1 MPATARCA
9 LPAWYNVYRSRNNWE
24 PIASGSQAPWQ
35 YSGTHCLWLTSS
47 RADRILAMGY
57 RLIQTRRG
65 SMLVRTPSAAQ
76 RRKARQQA
84 KSVRRAMAK
93 RCKCWHGE
101 AARLYHEELT
111 RNKQIKA
118 GVSDNVISSRREV
131 ADAPPE
137 GAKPQVHNARCAYK
151 PLGQSVGTDSK
162 IDSLAQKNVLTL
174 AQAAGAACETAQDSL
189 QMDRT
194 VLGQNQHK
202 PSCDKGSRQLP
213 KSCTSTK

>member
-1 MPATARCA
+1 MAGCA
-9 LPAWYNVYRSRNNWE
+9 LPAWYNVCRGRNNWE
-24 PIASGSQAPWQ
+24 LIASGSQAPWQ

-47 RADRILAMGY
+47 RADRTLAMGY
-57 RLIQTRRG
+57 RLKQTRG
-65 SMLVRTPSAAQ
+65 GYMLFPTLSAAQ

-118 GVSDNVISSRREV
+118 GVSDNASSSRREV

-162 IDSLAQKNVLTL
+162 IDSLAQMNVLTL
-174 AQAAGAACETAQDSL
+174 APALRAGETAGDSPSN
-189 QMDRT
+189 DRT
-194 VLGQNQHK
+194 QLMSGMELN
-202 PSCDKGSRQLP
+202 PSPDKGSEQLP
-213 KSCTSTK
+213 RSYTST

>member
-1 MPATARCA
+1 M
-9 LPAWYNVYRSRNNWE
+9 NWE
-24 PIASGSQAPWQ
+24 LIASGSQAPRQ

-47 RADRILAMGY
+47 RADRTLAMGY
-57 RLIQTRRG
+57 RLKQTRG
-65 SMLVRTPSAAQ
+65 GYMLFPTPSAAQ

-118 GVSDNVISSRREV
+118 GVSDNASSSRREV

-162 IDSLAQKNVLTL
+162 IDSLAQNVLTL
-174 AQAAGAACETAQDSL
+174 APALRAGETAGDNPSV
-189 QMDRT
+189 QMT
-194 VLGQNQHK
+194 GPGSCQAVEPN
-202 PSCDKGSRQLP
+202 PSPDKGSRQLP
-213 KSCTSTK
+213 TSYTSTT

>member
-1 MPATARCA
+1 
-9 LPAWYNVYRSRNNWE
+9 
-24 PIASGSQAPWQ
+24 
-35 YSGTHCLWLTSS
+35 
-47 RADRILAMGY
+47 MGY
-57 RLIQTRRG
+57 TLKQTRG
-65 SMLVRTPSAAQ
+65 GYMLFPTPSAAQ

-101 AARLYHEELT
+101 AAQEYAEQLAMRMT
-111 RNKQIKA
+111 GPVNPGRNSCQPASKA

-174 AQAAGAACETAQDSL
+174 APALRAGETAGDSPSN
-189 QMDRT
+189 DRPQ
-194 VLGQNQHK
+194 LMSGMELN
-202 PSCDKGSRQLP
+202 PSPDKGSEQLP
-213 KSCTSTK
+213 RSYTST

>member
-1 MPATARCA
+1 
-9 LPAWYNVYRSRNNWE
+9 
-24 PIASGSQAPWQ
+24 
-35 YSGTHCLWLTSS
+35 
-47 RADRILAMGY
+47 MGY
-57 RLIQTRRG
+57 RLKQTRG
-65 SMLVRTPSAAQ
+65 GYMLFPTPSAAQ

-118 GVSDNVISSRREV
+118 GVSDNASSSRREV

-162 IDSLAQKNVLTL
+162 IDSLAQMNVLTL
-174 AQAAGAACETAQDSL
+174 APALRAGETAGDSPSN
-189 QMDRT
+189 DRT
-194 VLGQNQHK
+194 QLRSDMELN
-202 PSCDKGSRQLP
+202 PSPDKGSEQLP
-213 KSCTSTK
+213 RTYTLT

>member
-1 MPATARCA
+1 M
-9 LPAWYNVYRSRNNWE
+9 NWE
-24 PIASGSQAPWQ
+24 LIASGSQAPWQ

-47 RADRILAMGY
+47 RADRTLAMGY

-76 RRKARQQA
+76 RREARQQA

-101 AARLYHEELT
+101 SAQEYAEQLAMRMT
-111 RNKQIKA
+111 GPVNPGRNSCQPASKA
-118 GVSDNVISSRREV
+118 GVSDKVISSRREV

-137 GAKPQVHNARCAYK
+137 GAKPQVHNAGCAMK
-151 PLGQSVGTDSK
+151 PPGQSVGTDSK

>member
-1 MPATARCA
+1 
-9 LPAWYNVYRSRNNWE
+9 
-24 PIASGSQAPWQ
+24 
-35 YSGTHCLWLTSS
+35 
-47 RADRILAMGY
+47 MGY

-65 SMLVRTPSAAQ
+65 SMLVPTPSAAQ
-76 RRKARQQA
+76 RRKTRQQA
-84 KSVRRAMAK
+84 RSVRRAMAK

-111 RNKQIKA
+111 RNNQIKA
-118 GVSDNVISSRREV
+118 GVSDNAISSRREV

-174 AQAAGAACETAQDSL
+174 APALRAGETAGDSPSN
-189 QMDRT
+189 DRT
-194 VLGQNQHK
+194 QLISDMELN
-202 PSCDKGSRQLP
+202 PSPDKGSEQLP
-213 KSCTSTK
+213 TSYTSTK